1 MLNEIVGNHQELAQ
15 HPCSQHLT
23 KVEENWEFSMFAQS
37 TQDLSQRQ
45 DPGHMEILLSIC
57 RCSIWHNPDGTH
69 THTRHKG
76 EQLLC
81 PLVFAMDHNNCKIC
95 AGVPLAFDELGHESD
110 VLTYE
115 PILGISF
122 V

>member
-1 MLNEIVGNHQELAQ
+1 MIAAWKF
-15 HPCSQHLT
+15 S
-23 KVEENWEFSMFAQS
+23 EFAYS

-45 DPGHMEILLSIC
+45 DQGHMEILLSIR
-57 RCSIWHNPDGTH
+57 RCSIWHNLDGTH

-95 AGVPLAFDELGHESD
+95 AGVPLAFDELGQES
-110 VLTYE
+110 VRAECNIFGLSLLLNIMH
-115 PILGISF
+115 ILNLYYLFS
-122 V
+122 

>member
-1 MLNEIVGNHQELAQ
+1 MLKIIAA
-15 HPCSQHLT
+15 
-23 KVEENWEFSMFAQS
+23 WEFSEFAQS

-69 THTRHKG
+69 THTRHKV

-81 PLVFAMDHNNCKIC
+81 PQVFAMDHNICKIC
-95 AGVPLAFDELGHESD
+95 ADVPLAFDELKQESD
-110 VLTYE
+110 VLTYG

-122 V
+122 F